1 MGRGVRRVQES
12 GAVSAAAQTRQPS
25 VWTLSV
31 PVAMGCVPLGAVFG
45 FLAVPAPPEV
55 VQAFTALASAG
66 TRQAL

>member
-1 MGRGVRRVQES
+1 M
-12 GAVSAAAQTRQPS
+12 SAAAQTRQPS